1 MPGEKEALEKRE
13 SEVGGKRIGVRKKKK
28 KKNDGKTNGIR
39 DCKINS

>member
-28 KKNDGKTNGIR
+28 MAKLIGSVIVR
-39 DCKINS
+39 